1 MAAVTVKPARR
12 VRGRVRV
19 PGDKSI
25 SHRYAL
31 LAALADGR
39 STIRGFAP
47 GADCEATLSCLARL
61 GVAIDRR
68 SNGSAPLVEVT
79 GAGARHFAAPSV
91 PLDAANSG
99 TTIRLLTGV
108 LAGQP
113 GLTVQL
119 VGDASLSRRPMRRIV
134 DPLSRMGA
142 SIESTDGRPPLRVE
156 GRMLSAIDF
165 AADVPSAQVKS
176 AILLAGLFAEG
187 MTSVHEPI
195 PTRDHTERAFKEFGV
210 ESSTVDN
217 RTMVRGGQTLTARDL
232 EVPGDISSAVFWAV
246 AAAALPDSDVTL
258 ADVGLNPTRTA
269 ILDVLRHW
277 GADVEIRSEPGSGSE
292 PRGSVRVRY
301 GVAGELRLGPAE
313 VPGVIDE
320 IPALAALA
328 ATGGRLHVSG
338 AAELRLKESDRIAAL
353 VRGLS
358 ALGARTEEWADGFS
372 VEGGSLAGGTADAVG
387 DHRLAMAF
395 ALAAL
400 SAKGPSS
407 IVGADAVR
415 VSYPGFF
422 DTLAALTR

>member
-1 MAAVTVKPARR
+1 MSATASVGLAAQWYSQTVVSMAAVTVKPARR

-217 RTMVRGGQTLTARDL
+217 RTMR
-232 EVPGDISSAVFWAV
+232 PGR
-246 AAAALPDSDVTL
+246 
-258 ADVGLNPTRTA
+258 ADVDRARPR
-269 ILDVLRHW
+269 
-277 GADVEIRSEPGSGSE
+277 GARRYLVGRLLGRRGSG
-292 PRGSVRVRY
+292 
-301 GVAGELRLGPAE
+301 VARF
-313 VPGVIDE
+313 
-320 IPALAALA
+320 
-328 ATGGRLHVSG
+328 GRH
-338 AAELRLKESDRIAAL
+338 
-353 VRGLS
+353 
-358 ALGARTEEWADGFS
+358 AR
-372 VEGGSLAGGTADAVG
+372 
-387 DHRLAMAF
+387 
-395 ALAAL
+395 
-400 SAKGPSS
+400 
-407 IVGADAVR
+407 
-415 VSYPGFF
+415 
-422 DTLAALTR
+422 